1 MGLIVLC
8 LKSDHTDLDEVV
20 VTGYWVKKQPVN
32 GVGR

>member
-20 VTGYWVKKQPVN
+20 VTGYWVKKTAS
-32 GVGR
+32 